1 MSVEVQQKILNPII
15 KDTANNIRT
24 VSATL
29 IPLIMLSGELRGTM
43 EHLST
48 FNTMSNDTADMID
61 HLEINKDHKRFDVT
75 YVLPA
80 YITNFLMNLKRLL
93 QIWDYSNEIDENI
106 TRSKGKVINFTPP
119 STEPMPFSE
128 KHDLEMDEKDEKEY
142 HLSDG
147 IKSSRLIPQQVVL
160 ELLIEYL
167 DLYRI
172 PESDYIDKL
181 LAEYV
186 PKIEKVYSNTHET
199 FNIKRNIKIFTLIVE
214 CLTKV
219 ATEYQK
225 HYDEDDEWI

>member
-1 MSVEVQQKILNPII
+1 
-15 KDTANNIRT
+15 
-24 VSATL
+24 
-29 IPLIMLSGELRGTM
+29 M

-48 FNTMSNDTADMID
+48 FNTMSNDTAELID
-61 HLEINKDHKRFDVT
+61 HLEINKNHQRFDVT

-80 YITNFLMNLKRLL
+80 YVTNFLMNLEKLL
-93 QIWDYSNEIDENI
+93 QIWDYSNQIGGSI
-106 TRSKGKVINFTPP
+106 TSSNGKVINFRPP
-119 STEPMPFSE
+119 STEPMPFQK
-128 KHDLEMDEKDEKEY
+128 KHDLEMDENDEKEY

-147 IKSSRLIPQQVVL
+147 VKSSRLVPQQVVI

-225 HYDEDDEWI
+225 HYDDDDEWI